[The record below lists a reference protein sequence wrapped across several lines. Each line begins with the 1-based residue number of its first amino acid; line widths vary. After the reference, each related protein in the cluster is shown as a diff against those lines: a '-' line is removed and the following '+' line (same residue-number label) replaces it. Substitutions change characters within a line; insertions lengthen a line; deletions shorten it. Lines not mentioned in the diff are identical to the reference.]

1 MTYVEI
7 ILLRLARRSRICRD
21 TVVVPVRVYAG
32 VVLSSRALHTV
43 VDPRILHSHQL
54 IDDDSRNKLLVKLYA
69 WSI

>member
-43 VDPRILHSHQL
+43 VDPRILQVHSTDEDFYWTVNNQE
-54 IDDDSRNKLLVKLYA
+54 SN
-69 WSI
+69 